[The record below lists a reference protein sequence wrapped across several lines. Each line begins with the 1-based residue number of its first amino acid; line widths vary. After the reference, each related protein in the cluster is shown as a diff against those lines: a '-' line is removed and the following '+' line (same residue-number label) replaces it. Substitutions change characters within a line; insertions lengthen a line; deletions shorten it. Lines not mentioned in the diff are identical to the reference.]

1 MDINLMITSFPKLLD
16 ATVVTVKLLSLS
28 LFFGLF
34 IGLLFA
40 ILRLSK
46 NKIINKFAYG
56 YSYVFRGTPL
66 LVQIFIIYFG
76 LGNIEYF
83 RSTFLWVVFK
93 EPYWCAIIA
102 FALNTGAYTSE
113 ILRSAFQTIKPGFIE
128 AGKSLGISNKIIF
141 YKIQIPIAI
150 RQSLPAYGN
159 EIILMMKGTSLAST
173 VTLMD
178 FDLMINSLPKLL
190 GATVVTLKLL
200 SASLFFG
207 LFIGLLFAVLRLN
220 KNKIINKF
228 AYTYSYVFRGT
239 PLLVQIFIIYFGL
252 GQIEYFRSTFLWV
265 VFKEPYWC
273 AIIAFALNTGAYTSE
288 ILRSAFQTIK
298 PGLIEAGKSLGISNK
313 IIFYKIQ
320 IPIAIRQSLPA
331 YGNEIILMMKGTSLA
346 STVTLMDLTG
356 VAKYIISTTF
366 KPIEVFIVAGGIY
379 LFMTFIIHNV
389 IKFLEKKYSF
399 N

>member
-1 MDINLMITSFPKLLD
+1 MDLILMINSLPKLLN
-16 ATVVTVKLLSLS
+16 AAVITLKLLSVS
-28 LFFGLF
+28 LIIGLF
-34 IGLLFA
+34 IGLFFA
-40 ILRLSK
+40 ILRLNK
-46 NKIINKFAYG
+46 NIFINRFAYG

-76 LGNIEYF
+76 LGQIEYL
-83 RSTFLWVVFK
+83 RSTVLWVILK

-113 ILRSAFQTIKPGFIE
+113 ILRSAFQTIKPGIIE
-128 AGKSLGISNKIIF
+128 AGKSLGISNKVIF

-173 VTLMD
+173 VT
-178 FDLMINSLPKLL
+178 I
-190 GATVVTLKLL
+190 
-200 SASLFFG
+200 
-207 LFIGLLFAVLRLN
+207 
-220 KNKIINKF
+220 
-228 AYTYSYVFRGT
+228 
-239 PLLVQIFIIYFGL
+239 
-252 GQIEYFRSTFLWV
+252 
-265 VFKEPYWC
+265 
-273 AIIAFALNTGAYTSE
+273 
-288 ILRSAFQTIK
+288 
-298 PGLIEAGKSLGISNK
+298 
-313 IIFYKIQ
+313 
-320 IPIAIRQSLPA
+320 
-331 YGNEIILMMKGTSLA
+331 
-346 STVTLMDLTG
+346 MDLTG

>member
-1 MDINLMITSFPKLLD
+1 MDIELMVNSFPKLLK
-16 ATVVTVKLLSLS
+16 AAVITLKLLSVS
-28 LFFGLF
+28 LIIGLF
-34 IGLLFA
+34 IGLFFA
-40 ILRLSK
+40 ILRLNK
-46 NKIINKFAYG
+46 NIFINRFAYG

-76 LGNIEYF
+76 LGQIEYL
-83 RSTFLWVVFK
+83 RSTVLWVILK

-113 ILRSAFQTIKPGFIE
+113 ILRSAFQTIKPGIIE
-128 AGKSLGISNKIIF
+128 AGKSLGISNKVIF

-173 VTLMD
+173 VT
-178 FDLMINSLPKLL
+178 I
-190 GATVVTLKLL
+190 
-200 SASLFFG
+200 
-207 LFIGLLFAVLRLN
+207 
-220 KNKIINKF
+220 
-228 AYTYSYVFRGT
+228 
-239 PLLVQIFIIYFGL
+239 
-252 GQIEYFRSTFLWV
+252 
-265 VFKEPYWC
+265 
-273 AIIAFALNTGAYTSE
+273 
-288 ILRSAFQTIK
+288 
-298 PGLIEAGKSLGISNK
+298 
-313 IIFYKIQ
+313 
-320 IPIAIRQSLPA
+320 
-331 YGNEIILMMKGTSLA
+331 
-346 STVTLMDLTG
+346 MDLTG